1 MRTIAVIGGTGFGN
15 ALVAGTFE
23 TVETEYGQAFLT
35 RAALED
41 DLTLLF
47 LARHGVGHSLPPHR
61 INHRVNIAALRDLG
75 VDAVFATTAVGSL
88 NAEISP
94 GDFVIL
100 DDFIDLSKGEVATFF
115 SEPGQV
121 THTDFVA
128 PYDPDLRD
136 ALLQTVDPQIAPCIH
151 SHGTYLCTSGPR
163 YETPAEVRLFGQW
176 GASVVGM
183 TGAPEAILCR
193 EAGLRYAGV
202 ALVTNYGTG
211 LVTQTPL
218 SHAEVEAEMVK
229 SRDALAAWLLRAV
242 RVVE

>member
-1 MRTIAVIGGTGFGN
+1 MRTVAIIGGTGFGN
-15 ALVAGTFE
+15 ALIAGTSE
-23 TVETEYGQAFLT
+23 AVETEYGQASLT
-35 RAALED
+35 RAALGD

-47 LARHGVGHSLPPHR
+47 LARHGIGHSLPPHK
-61 INHRVNIAALRDLG
+61 INHKANITALRNLG

-88 NAEISP
+88 SAEISP

-100 DDFIDLSKGEVATFF
+100 DDFLDFTKGEVMTFF
-115 SEPGQV
+115 DEPGQV
-121 THTDFVA
+121 IHTDFVA
-128 PYDPDLRD
+128 PYDPLLRD
-136 ALLQTVDPQIAPCIH
+136 ALLQTVDPQIASCIH

-163 YETPAEVRLFGQW
+163 YETPAEVRVFGQW

-242 RVVE
+242 RVE